1 MARGVARQ
9 RISIRRLHE
18 QMDGVWFDHRLA
30 ERLREEA
37 PGAYKDIGAV
47 MRAQR
52 ELTRVIRR
60 LRPRLVLKGT

>member
-1 MARGVARQ
+1 MR
-9 RISIRRLHE
+9 E
-18 QMDGVWFDHRLA
+18 VWFDHRLT

-52 ELTRVIRR
+52 ELTRVVRK
-60 LRPRLVLKGT
+60 LRPRLVLKGA